1 VRRYE
6 CDAYGHLNN
15 ANYLRYMQETAFDAS
30 TAAGYD
36 FDRYTAMGR
45 LWTVRETD
53 IEYLNPLQY
62 ADRVEVK
69 TWVIDF
75 RRVRS
80 RRAYE
85 FRKSGSSELAARAS
99 TDWVFVDDTGN
110 PATVPP
116 ELIAAFFPEGMLDV
130 APPRGRFPT
139 APPPPPGVFT
149 MRRRVTWQDIDPE
162 QHVNNAVYLN
172 YVEDCGVQVASARGW
187 PMERMRAEGFG
198 ILARRHQ
205 IEYRVSALLDD
216 GLELATWVSDA
227 KRATATRHY
236 TITRVRDGALLAR
249 VHTLYVWVDVK
260 TGRPIRIPPHFLADF
275 ASNIV

>member
-1 VRRYE
+1 MPFMHTRTFRVRRYE

-30 TAAGYD
+30 AAAGYD

-85 FRKSGSSELAARAS
+85 FRKA
-99 TDWVFVDDTGN
+99 
-110 PATVPP
+110 
-116 ELIAAFFPEGMLDV
+116 
-130 APPRGRFPT
+130 
-139 APPPPPGVFT
+139 
-149 MRRRVTWQDIDPE
+149 
-162 QHVNNAVYLN
+162 
-172 YVEDCGVQVASARGW
+172 
-187 PMERMRAEGFG
+187 
-198 ILARRHQ
+198 
-205 IEYRVSALLDD
+205 
-216 GLELATWVSDA
+216 
-227 KRATATRHY
+227 
-236 TITRVRDGALLAR
+236 
-249 VHTLYVWVDVK
+249 
-260 TGRPIRIPPHFLADF
+260 
-275 ASNIV
+275 